1 MRDPTA
7 CAYLQLVHSV
17 LRRLR
22 QELGGSNPY
31 YVVTLSGLLQSSDRL
46 ALREMAK
53 QLMDQGGLGAQ
64 ALDDMPGLEGDV
76 PMGDESQNEARPSG
90 DAQWNGDTE
99 VDMDRSDDE
108 DDEDDM
114 PLAQRML
121 AREAVL
127 EGEGELEDEPP
138 SHAEH
143 EAHAS
148 NVLVRC

>member
-1 MRDPTA
+1 M
-7 CAYLQLVHSV
+7 

-46 ALREMAK
+46 ALRELAK
-53 QLMDQGGLGAQ
+53 QLMEQGGLGGQ

-76 PMGDESQNEARPSG
+76 PMGDEAQNEAAPPVEAHWIG
-90 DAQWNGDTE
+90 NTE
-99 VDMDRSDDE
+99 MGAGGSDDE

-127 EGEGELEDEPP
+127 AGEGELEDEPP
-138 SHAEH
+138 SHTER
-143 EAHAS
+143 EAHTS
-148 NVLVRC
+148 SVLVGCYCLVYY